1 MNNVVSLAKVRSES
15 LKQALATHG
24 RNGATI
30 IVETRSGTVSAEKF
44 NCRDRSVEI
53 LDGFGDYFVIDYA
66 DIRSLQSAAAVAQT
80 SVVNARGEFLPA
92 RNPATATGPVVILP
106 FYAAQSPQIGEIK
119 RYQEGRRNSGSP
131 IRIRMPSPMPG
142 WSSKPSGANT
152 MMVEPCSNQPISWP
166 LARLTL
172 QGMALAPR

>member
-106 FYAAQSPQIGEIK
+106 FT
-119 RYQEGRRNSGSP
+119 RRN
-131 IRIRMPSPMPG
+131 RR
-142 WSSKPSGANT
+142 K
-152 MMVEPCSNQPISWP
+152 
-166 LARLTL
+166 
-172 QGMALAPR
+172 